1 MVDPMPLI
9 GGDPALLAAYPNNTA
24 SLPGCASPI
33 NLCRDAA
40 ACPVHAKSMLCISN
54 AFTAIRP
61 SHHPPMTFADGSG
74 GCPHCLGH
82 LMADRQGGSLSNAV
96 EMLQCSYQWWIF
108 GAPSRFRSAR
118 AVTGRNGQNTYS
130 VPLVLGSAVCLA
142 ALPGRLHQQPSSCLS
157 ETQNNPDLRCLALS
171 PAPTYYVQP
180 LDRDV
185 FRPSDLFVYSALSQI
200 TKPGTAGQFDRG
212 KPSHQWRSLRL
223 SRPAEPCLGLSATPG
238 SGSGSGS
245 GPGGA

>member
-40 ACPVHAKSMLCISN
+40 ACPVRAKRMLCISN

-130 VPLVLGSAVCLA
+130 VPLVLGSAVCFA
-142 ALPGRLHQQPSSCLS
+142 ALPGGYTSNHRPVYQRLKQPG
-157 ETQNNPDLRCLALS
+157 S
-171 PAPTYYVQP
+171 PPQLTTVV
-180 LDRDV
+180 LCMDHDV
-185 FRPSDLFVYSALSQI
+185 VRPSDCGSCILLSVNHQPRNSRPIRPRQALPSMEIPPSLSARRALSASECH
-200 TKPGTAGQFDRG
+200 T
-212 KPSHQWRSLRL
+212 WLRL
-223 SRPAEPCLGLSATPG
+223 RLRPR
-238 SGSGSGS
+238 
-245 GPGGA
+245 GA